1 MIWVLMFLNSTQ
13 FEEPIPPV
21 TAVCDGANKAKTKA
35 GCSPV
40 PPRATQGRAA
50 LRAGGFNMGL
60 CNYLQLETPGGTKCS
75 HYHMPFRSQH
85 VPAQTGALCVVML
98 FVSSGIL
105 ALVC

>member
-1 MIWVLMFLNSTQ
+1 M
-13 FEEPIPPV
+13 EPTRPKLKQAAAQCLP
-21 TAVCDGANKAKTKA
+21 A
-35 GCSPV
+35 
-40 PPRATQGRAA
+40 ATQGRAA